1 MRSVRQDPA
10 RSGGIPEKIMSDSPA
25 ILALT
30 RRIASGAPVFLF
42 FSGSWCDACRA
53 MKPLFLEAARTH
65 AGEAEFAVADIE
77 EASYLA
83 ADCGVSS
90 LSAIVFFRDG
100 DDMDM
105 LAGRFSRGELEAFI
119 SRMLP

>member
-1 MRSVRQDPA
+1 
-10 RSGGIPEKIMSDSPA
+10 MSDSPA

-30 RRIASGAPVFLF
+30 RRIASGAPVHPDAIVIAHKVT
-42 FSGSWCDACRA
+42 DACRA

-90 LSAIVFFRDG
+90 LPAIVFFRDG

>member
-42 FSGSWCDACRA
+42 FSGSWCGACRA

-65 AGEAEFAVADIE
+65 AG
-77 EASYLA
+77 A

-90 LSAIVFFRDG
+90 LPAIVFFRDG